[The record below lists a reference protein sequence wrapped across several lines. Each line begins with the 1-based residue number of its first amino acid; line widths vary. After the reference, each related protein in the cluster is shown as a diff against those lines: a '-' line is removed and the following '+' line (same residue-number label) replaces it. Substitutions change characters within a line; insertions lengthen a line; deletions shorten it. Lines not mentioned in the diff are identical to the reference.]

1 LRLATGVILI
11 SHGVSALS
19 DATEFTFSTIAWSM
33 IALVSGVSVLVGFL
47 TPLGSV
53 LAVLFN
59 GRVALAWVSQLP
71 SYLAHAG
78 PIAALVAVMAAAL
91 AFLGPGAFSMD
102 SRLFG
107 RREIIIPRPPKP

>member
-1 LRLATGVILI
+1 VATGIILI
-11 SHGVSALS
+11 AHGVSALA

-33 IALVSGVSVLVGFL
+33 IALVSGVSVLLGFL

-71 SYLAHAG
+71 AYLAHAG